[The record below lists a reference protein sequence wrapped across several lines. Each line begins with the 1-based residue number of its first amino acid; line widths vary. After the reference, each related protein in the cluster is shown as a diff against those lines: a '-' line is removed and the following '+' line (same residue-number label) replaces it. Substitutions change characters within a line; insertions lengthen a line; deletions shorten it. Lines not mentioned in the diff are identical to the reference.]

1 MPVLKVSIVMKRV
14 LSVLVISG
22 GIAVTTG
29 ALSPVLA
36 GAPIPLADG
45 APVQTLAPV
54 VSRITPGVVG
64 ISVRGRVREDNPLL
78 QDPMFRRFFNLQ
90 QQPIERE
97 TQATGS
103 GVIVDAERGYVLTAN
118 HVVAQI
124 SKAQVTTKD
133 GRKFDAKLVGRDPA
147 TDVAVLQL
155 QGPRGNL
162 KAIPLGDSDKIEIGD
177 FVIAIGNPF
186 GLGQTVTSGIVS
198 ALGRTGLGK
207 QGYEDF
213 IQTDASINPGN
224 SGGALVNLKGQL
236 VGINTAII
244 SPGGGN
250 VGIGFAVPINMARRV
265 MEQLVQYGEVR
276 RGQIGISIRDL
287 RADLAATESYQGA
300 LIAEIASGSPA
311 EKAGLQKGDIVK
323 AVDGTPIRSA
333 SQLRNLIGLTPLGSR
348 VELRFGR
355 NGAVHSA
362 SVEVG
367 PVKAAPVRR
376 TADQ

>member
-1 MPVLKVSIVMKRV
+1 M
-14 LSVLVISG
+14 
-22 GIAVTTG
+22 
-29 ALSPVLA
+29 
-36 GAPIPLADG
+36 
-45 APVQTLAPV
+45 
-54 VSRITPGVVG
+54 
-64 ISVRGRVREDNPLL
+64 
-78 QDPMFRRFFNLQ
+78 
-90 QQPIERE
+90 
-97 TQATGS
+97 
-103 GVIVDAERGYVLTAN
+103 
-118 HVVAQI
+118 
-124 SKAQVTTKD
+124 
-133 GRKFDAKLVGRDPA
+133 
-147 TDVAVLQL
+147 
-155 QGPRGNL
+155 
-162 KAIPLGDSDKIEIGD
+162 GDSDKIEVGD

-224 SGGALVNLKGQL
+224 SGGALVNLRGQL
-236 VGINTAII
+236 IGINTAII

-276 RGQIGISIRDL
+276 RGQIGISVRDL
-287 RADLAATESYQGA
+287 AADLAARESYQGA
-300 LIAEIASGSPA
+300 LIAEIANGSPA

-333 SQLRNLIGLTPLGSR
+333 SQLRNLIGLTPLGGR
-348 VELRFGR
+348 VELRFERSGT
-355 NGAVHSA
+355 VHSA

-367 PVKAAPVRR
+367 PAKAAPVRR